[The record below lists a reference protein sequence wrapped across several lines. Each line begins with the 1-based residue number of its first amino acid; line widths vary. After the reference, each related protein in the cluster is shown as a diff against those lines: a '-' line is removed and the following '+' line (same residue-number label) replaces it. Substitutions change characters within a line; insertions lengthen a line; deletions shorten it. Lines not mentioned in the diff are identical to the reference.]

1 MHISNIGFYSFFK
14 LFDYYS
20 FDVWMCIWGCSF
32 HEIIEPIGIRPLTA
46 HTYTCIYKYMDLES
60 LAIHP
65 SKSIWTGQYRK
76 NRTMKTIFKTLF
88 YTCKIFRYILYFPFV
103 ILLCD
108 ISKLKLRK
116 DISRYVINFFNLLW
130 QTPVLTI
137 TKFRSQMGWK
147 YIYFFLGCLCVCLRE
162 AQTASIPTPKW
173 MSPCGPPPLTETSR
187 TSPKT
192 ISLQTAY
199 SWLYENAVKFHN
211 VVSTLLLKYVRI
223 PEIS

>member
-1 MHISNIGFYSFFK
+1 MKVLIINFALCDRLASSIVAVNLMCIDVFKSALIMHISNIGFYSFFK

-88 YTCKIFRYILYFPFV
+88 YMCKIFL
-103 ILLCD
+103 
-108 ISKLKLRK
+108 
-116 DISRYVINFFNLLW
+116 
-130 QTPVLTI
+130 
-137 TKFRSQMGWK
+137 
-147 YIYFFLGCLCVCLRE
+147 
-162 AQTASIPTPKW
+162 
-173 MSPCGPPPLTETSR
+173 
-187 TSPKT
+187 
-192 ISLQTAY
+192 
-199 SWLYENAVKFHN
+199 
-211 VVSTLLLKYVRI
+211 
-223 PEIS
+223 